1 MLEET
6 LEIIDINIKRAE
18 SDYKEIKSW
27 NALTPQF
34 FNDDNKR
41 RVIDSFIFR
50 FIKIQDLMGEKL
62 FKEVLASLG
71 EYKRNM
77 SFIDILDK
85 MEKLEIIDSADKWN
99 YYRELRNG
107 LSHEYPLNEDEI
119 VKDIKLA
126 ATVFE
131 DICNVYLNIIKYLKY
146 KKIIF

>member
-34 FNDDNKR
+34 FDDDNKR

-77 SFIDILDK
+77 SFIDIFDK
-85 MEKLEIIDSADKWN
+85 MEKLEIIDSSDKWN
-99 YYRELRNG
+99 DYIGN
-107 LSHEYPLNEDEI
+107 
-119 VKDIKLA
+119 
-126 ATVFE
+126 
-131 DICNVYLNIIKYLKY
+131 
-146 KKIIF
+146 

>member
-27 NALTPQF
+27 NALMPQF
-34 FNDDNKR
+34 FDDDNKR

-99 YYRELRNG
+99 DYRELRNG
-107 LSHEYPLNEDEI
+107 LSHEYPLNEEEI

-146 KKIIF
+146 KKIIS

>member
-27 NALTPQF
+27 NALMPQF
-34 FNDDNKR
+34 FDDDNKR

-99 YYRELRNG
+99 DYRELRNG
-107 LSHEYPLNEDEI
+107 LSHEYPLNEEEI

-131 DICNVYLNIIKYLKY
+131 DICNVYLNIIKYLKN
-146 KKIIF
+146 KKIIS

>member
-27 NALTPQF
+27 NALMPQF
-34 FNDDNKR
+34 FDDDNKR

-99 YYRELRNG
+99 DYRELRNG
-107 LSHEYPLNEDEI
+107 LSHEYPLNEEEI

-146 KKIIF
+146 KKIIA

>member
-6 LEIIDINIKRAE
+6 LEIIDINIKTAE

-99 YYRELRNG
+99 DYRELRNG
-107 LSHEYPLNEDEI
+107 LSHEYPLNEEEI

-126 ATVFE
+126 TTVFE
-131 DICNVYLNIIKYLKY
+131 DICNVYLNIIKYLKN
-146 KKIIF
+146 KKIIS

>member
-27 NALTPQF
+27 NALMPQF
-34 FNDDNKR
+34 FDDDNKR

-99 YYRELRNG
+99 DYRELRNG
-107 LSHEYPLNEDEI
+107 LSHEYPLNEEEI

-126 ATVFE
+126 TTVFE
-131 DICNVYLNIIKYLKY
+131 DICNVYLNIIKYLKN
-146 KKIIF
+146 KKIIS